1 MAEIIEGNKLKLK
14 NGTVITLDDVDEGIE
29 LKSDYTRKTQALADE
44 RKRYEGL
51 NLDELKAEA
60 QRAGQWDVWYESNKG
75 NFNQGGN
82 VNQDLNLGGDESEL
96 TKQIKALE
104 GQIKELKDTGTG
116 KLSTLE
122 QDNKKLERAL
132 RYTRSVN
139 SLRFKHSKDHPDI
152 DFDEDGILKKALEY
166 GKSDLNDQDWDI
178 LYNDRYREDF
188 DKLRVDRL
196 VKEKLGA
203 EKEKEK
209 ASRITDGD
217 SGASKTVDFMNK
229 PTTFTHDAQ
238 ADALRIVQQRKAER
252 GEI

>member
-14 NGTVITLDDVDEGIE
+14 NGTVIMLDDVDEGIE

-60 QRAGQWDVWYESNKG
+60 QRAGQWDIWYDANKG
-75 NFNQGGN
+75 SFNREPDPN
-82 VNQDLNLGGDESEL
+82 PNPDPDESAL

-166 GKSDLNDQDWDI
+166 GKPDLNDQDWDI

-196 VKEKLGA
+196 VKEKLDA